1 MSGVLIALYF
11 VLVPARDLLNLKGSA
26 ANLITA
32 RAQDKYL
39 RWYSR
44 DTASV
49 IDGAHG
55 LALFSS
61 PTRLVADYQD
71 EGYLRI
77 WMDPNVADNAV
88 VYGPDALQ
96 IFINGRKI
104 SCRKEGDFRR
114 LFYPILNNRE
124 PCER

>member
-1 MSGVLIALYF
+1 MSGVLVALYF
-11 VLVPARDLLNLKGSA
+11 VLSPAQDLLNLKGSEA
-26 ANLITA
+26 RLITA
-32 RAQDKYL
+32 RTGDKYL

-44 DTASV
+44 DTTSV
-49 IDGAHG
+49 SDGAHR
-55 LALFSS
+55 LALLSS
-61 PTRLVADYQD
+61 PARLIADYQD
-71 EGYLRI
+71 EGFLRI
-77 WMDPNVADNAV
+77 WMEPNVADNAV
-88 VYGPDALQ
+88 VYAPDALQ

>member
-11 VLVPARDLLNLKGSA
+11 VLAPAQDLLNLQSPEA
-26 ANLITA
+26 SLITA
-32 RAQDKYL
+32 RSQDKYL

-44 DTASV
+44 EAAS
-49 IDGAHG
+49 ISDGKQR
-55 LALFSS
+55 LALFSN

-71 EGYLRI
+71 EGFLRI

-88 VYGPDALQ
+88 IYAPDALQ
-96 IFINGRKI
+96 IFVNGRKI
-104 SCRKEGDFRR
+104 SCRKEGDSRR